1 MLNWPHFAGPTNN
14 QTASLMT
21 KPKKIEWIDVTIEF
35 TTAAKEL
42 DHGEL
47 VHGQLFNLFD
57 AMSAIEL
64 MDSQMDPTVQWA
76 DYIHYPRSLEEAV
89 AQGLLKHDNH
99 TPQELVGIIDEIFAC
114 VATWLKG
121 HTLAQTVFT
130 NMYLLDVERIE
141 NIHLR
146 AFALGI
152 IKTVEYMRA
161 CICMGRVY
169 SEDDQQGVCFGFNML
184 SHISEM
190 SVLTSLKESEEKLNS
205 ICKQLASSLSSN
217 TDRSQT
223 EDKVGRENLKAW
235 QALSIRLK
243 FTRSLVA
250 FVVSIGKNTAKGV
263 EDGLSKLSQC
273 AKLLELIKQTMDQ
286 GTKLDPDNLIGLGFH
301 PIINQ
306 HLLPPSYK
314 PYGILPRL
322 DSLKFLHTI
331 IAHIQTILGFG
342 SIDTFRDLYIAIKD
356 FCCMPNNPNV
366 LVRSLII
373 LICLQGN
380 RPLLFGSPSIQDLL
394 KDDARH
400 MVAAPSLIP
409 RSPVFSSALS
419 KEAIDRFFGRVVV
432 IMTDF
437 LRTFCQHRARQKQ
450 SIIHCLDMMGELQQE
465 AERVDSILHSLCLKL
480 DPQRQHLACFMAWNL
495 HYITHLM
502 IEFIDIGFEY
512 RLYSPFEL
520 HYVYWYLE
528 YVYGWYFT
536 TKKSA
541 DRLIA
546 SEPPPMAKGKR
557 KPGKKTTKNTSVKE
571 REKEAAIMHSKRLIC
586 LGVMRALEGLLL
598 DNKIPQPSYEFG
610 GPQNIFH
617 HRFLTFGVIATPQM
631 LTYFDYL
638 RLASVDNYKDK
649 TVNLYDASAKHLA
662 AAKLSIEGIM
672 YRNDEL
678 NSLLKVVKTNLVI
691 MNLASKGHKRESL
704 VPPSFDFSVH
714 KHFPIIRMN

>member
-1 MLNWPHFAGPTNN
+1 MSTPSPSAK
-14 QTASLMT
+14 M
-21 KPKKIEWIDVTIEF
+21 KKIEWIDITDEF
-35 TTAAKEL
+35 MSAAKEL

-47 VHGQLFNLFD
+47 VHAKLFNLYD

-64 MDSQMDPTVQWA
+64 MDSQMDPTAQWA
-76 DYIHYPRSLEEAV
+76 DYVNYPPSLEEAV
-89 AQGLLKHDNH
+89 TKGILKYDNH
-99 TPQELVGIIDEIFAC
+99 SPQDLVGIIDEIFAC

-130 NMYLLDVERIE
+130 SMYLLDIE
-141 NIHLR
+141 SITNIHLR
-146 AFALGI
+146 AFAQGI

-161 CICMGRVY
+161 CICMGRVF

-184 SHISEM
+184 GHVSEM

-205 ICKQLASSLSSN
+205 LCKQLASSLSSS
-217 TDRSQT
+217 TDEFQP

-263 EDGLSKLSQC
+263 EDGLLKLSQC
-273 AKLLELIKQTMDQ
+273 AKLLELMKQTMEQ
-286 GTKLDPDNLIGLGFH
+286 GTKVDANNLITLGFH
-301 PIINQ
+301 PVINQ

-314 PYGILPRL
+314 PYGIMPRL

-331 IAHIQTILGFG
+331 IAHIQIILGFG
-342 SIDTFRDLYIAIKD
+342 RIDTFRDLYIAVKD
-356 FCCMPNNPNV
+356 FCCMPDNPNV

-380 RPLLFGSPSIQDLL
+380 RTQLFGSPSIQDLL

-409 RSPVFSSALS
+409 RSPVFSSPQT

-432 IMTDF
+432 IMMDF

-502 IEFIDIGFEY
+502 IEFINIGFEFD
-512 RLYSPFEL
+512 LYSPFEL

-557 KPGKKTTKNTSVKE
+557 KPGKKTKNTSVKE
-571 REKEAAIMHSKRLIC
+571 REKEAAIMHSKRLLC
-586 LGVMRALEGLLL
+586 LGIMRALEGLLL

-631 LTYFDYL
+631 LTYFDYM
-638 RLASVDNYKDK
+638 RLASVENYKGK
-649 TVNLYDASAKHLA
+649 NVNLYEASAKHLM
-662 AAKLSIEGIM
+662 AAKLAVEGIS

-691 MNLASKGHKRESL
+691 MNLASKGHKKESA
-704 VPPSFDFSVH
+704 VPPSFDFSEH